1 MTTENKSA
9 ITEAIAKASEQLI
22 EALKQGKSEALT
34 QYLEVM
40 ARFRSYSFHNVL
52 LIATQ
57 RPDASRVAGF
67 NTWKSLGRFV
77 RKGEKGIRIIAPII
91 SRKKEAKSAD
101 SLTVAGESHSPDRVL
116 RGFRFV
122 HVFAQEQT
130 DGDELPSFRSSV
142 VEGDVTVHYAR
153 LVKHVA
159 DLGITLEYADDM
171 AAQGLSYGGRIVLK
185 KNMPPAE
192 TFSVLVHET
201 SHELMHK
208 AERRKETTKTVRETE
223 AEAVAYVVC
232 SALGLATNGAAAD
245 YISLYSG
252 DAELLMASLA
262 LIQQTASG
270 ILKAITD
277 KTETEPSE
285 AVHEPEF
292 ALPTAA

>member
-1 MTTENKSA
+1 MTTEKKSG
-9 ITEAIAKASEQLI
+9 ITEAISKASEQLI
-22 EALKQGKSEALT
+22 EALKQGKSDALI

-40 ARFRSYSFHNVL
+40 AHFRSYSFHNVL

-77 RKGEKGIRIIAPII
+77 RMGEKGIRIIAPVI
-91 SRKKEAKSAD
+91 SRKKETQSVAPLSI
-101 SLTVAGESHSPDRVL
+101 AGESQSGDRVL

-130 DGDELPSFRSSV
+130 DGDELPSFRNSE
-142 VEGDVTVHYAR
+142 VEGDVTVHFAR
-153 LVKHVA
+153 LVNHVA

-185 KNMPPAE
+185 RGMPAAE

-201 SHELMHK
+201 AHELMHK
-208 AERRKETTKTVRETE
+208 SDRRKETTKIVRETE
-223 AEAVAYVVC
+223 AEATAFVVC

-252 DAELLMASLA
+252 DAEVLMASLA
-262 LIQQTASG
+262 LIQHTASG

-277 KTETEPSE
+277 KAMSEPGE
-285 AVHEPEF
+285 AAHEPELAF
-292 ALPTAA
+292 PLAA

>member
-1 MTTENKSA
+1 MTTEKKSD
-9 ITEAIAKASEQLI
+9 ITEAITKASEHLI
-22 EALKQGKSEALT
+22 EALKQGKSDALI
-34 QYLEVM
+34 QYLKVM
-40 ARFRSYSFHNVL
+40 AHFRSYSFHNVL

-67 NTWKSLGRFV
+67 HTWKSLGRFV
-77 RKGEKGIRIIAPII
+77 RKGEKGIRIIAPVI
-91 SRKKEAKSAD
+91 SRKKESQSVAP
-101 SLTVAGESHSPDRVL
+101 LTIAAESQSGDRVL

-130 DGDELPSFRSSV
+130 DGDELPSFRNSE
-142 VEGDVTVHYAR
+142 VEGDVTVHFAR
-153 LVKHVA
+153 MVKHVS

-185 KNMPPAE
+185 GGMPAAE

-201 SHELMHK
+201 AHEVMHK
-208 AERRKETTKTVRETE
+208 SERRKETTKTVRETE
-223 AEAVAYVVC
+223 AEAVAFVVC

-245 YISLYSG
+245 YINLYSG

-277 KTETEPSE
+277 KVETEPGE
-285 AVHEPEF
+285 AAHEPEF
-292 ALPTAA
+292 VEPIAA